1 MGDENDRFALERTTN
16 AMIEHVISDV
26 AVYSAQRIVQ
36 QVDISKKIWLKR
48 WNFFSRLNIYGTCW
62 HKQLEPL
69 QPFDAA
75 RPRDWYL
82 FRQFPSDRQLEE
94 SQYLDQAR
102 TPILRDYTLK

>member
-48 WNFFSRLNIYGTCW
+48 
-62 HKQLEPL
+62 
-69 QPFDAA
+69 
-75 RPRDWYL
+75 
-82 FRQFPSDRQLEE
+82 
-94 SQYLDQAR
+94 
-102 TPILRDYTLK
+102 